1 MTDTDTCTKR
11 NAQRSCVPDGGT
23 VFLSQAPLHEG
34 EVCQDAMSPSMLLVR
49 ECGSY
54 FLSLIE

>member
-1 MTDTDTCTKR
+1 MTDTHTRTKR
-11 NAQRSCVPDGGT
+11 NAQRSGVPEGGT
-23 VFLSQAPLHEG
+23 AFLSQAPLHEG
-34 EVCQDAMSPSMLLVR
+34 EVCQDVMSPSMLVVR